1 MSHSL
6 HRRGDPEE
14 LKNDYVVLITAR
26 KGVNDDNAMEKIREI
41 VDMVWEI
48 GPSNAGSNQTGS
60 MLSGV
65 TPAEVKTKMETI
77 PRVRAY
83 FYGKEKVWQIVDHVR
98 EQDYGY
104 SVVLQGPREIIEQDA
119 RERGITPHSVN
130 LSLDIW
136 GRRDLLP
143 EEDVLEFVTMCGHGL
158 ISAELVKSVF
168 TEVKSGRMSPERAV
182 KKLAAPCVCGFF
194 SPERALKILQRM
206 APQPGEPAE
215 D

>member
-6 HRRGDPEE
+6 HRRGNPEE
-14 LKNDYVVLITAR
+14 LKNDYVVLITSR
-26 KGVNDDNAMEKIREI
+26 KGVNSENALPKIREI
-41 VDMVWEI
+41 VDKVWEI

-65 TPAEVKTKMETI
+65 TPELVKANMETI

-83 FYGKEKVWQIVDHVR
+83 FYGKEKVWQIVDFVR

-119 RERGITPHSVN
+119 REKGIVPHSVN
-130 LSLDIW
+130 LSLDVW

-143 EEDVLEFVTMCGHGL
+143 DENVMEFVTMCGHGL
-158 ISAELVKSVF
+158 IAASLVEKVF
-168 TEVKSGRMSPERAV
+168 EDVKAGRTSPEAAV

-194 SPERALKILQRM
+194 SPERALKILTDM
-206 APQPGEPAE
+206 APKSEEGAP
-215 D
+215 